1 MRGDLRK
8 WLKSMDSL
16 KTEVLWDNLKGHIK
30 QSLTFKWCN
39 FGTVMAAKAGYP

>member
-1 MRGDLRK
+1 
-8 WLKSMDSL
+8 LKSIDIL
-16 KTEVLWDNLKGHIK
+16 KTPIIYDEIKGHIK